1 VERIKAHRLFAGP
14 SPAPDRIFFHGIWF
28 RGHNNPRHARLLP
41 RLERLD
47 RFLVMVSD
55 RRLLRGLE
63 FRALRA
69 TNRPRYQLVFGAANR
84 RYRFLLTFDPQQIP
98 YFRGRVVL
106 DLDEPKFTA
115 GEIELLNRP
124 NVAAVVLHSDA
135 PLRRYRELGLETAC
149 HVIPQGVDLDL
160 LAESDIAVVAE
171 RHRRDGELVVG
182 YIAAWFLT
190 QGDRAHTP
198 IYDLDHLL
206 DLWDAIRSRLPRARL
221 WLIGRASKRARALCA
236 AREDVSLFEEIPYGG
251 ALPYLANF
259 DIALYPRRWKTPAM
273 EIPVKL
279 LEYMAA
285 GVPTVS
291 YDLEEA
297 AVVRDAGAGL
307 VASTPRE
314 FVQAVEHLA
323 LNEGERRRLGAA
335 GRPAVPDWGDLVK
348 RYQDEVLDR
357 YLE

>member
-1 VERIKAHRLFAGP
+1 VERIRAHRLFAGP
-14 SPAPDRIFFHGIWF
+14 APAPDRILFHGVWF

-47 RFLVMVSD
+47 RLLVMVSD
-55 RRLLRGLE
+55 RRVLRGLQA
-63 FRALRA
+63 RALRA
-69 TNRPRYQLVFGAANR
+69 THRRRYQLVFGAANR
-84 RYRFLLTFDPQQIP
+84 RYRSLLTFDPRQIP

-106 DLDEPKFTA
+106 DLDEPKFTE
-115 GEIELLNRP
+115 GEIALLDRP

-135 PLRRYRELGLETAC
+135 PLRRYRELGLQTPC
-149 HVIPQGVDLDL
+149 HIIPQGVDLGSL
-160 LAESDIAVVAE
+160 SESDIAAVAE

-190 QGDRAHTP
+190 HRDRRHTP
-198 IYDLDHLL
+198 IYDVDHLL
-206 DLWDAIRSRLPRARL
+206 GLWEAISARLPRARL

-236 AREDVSLFEEIPYGG
+236 AREDVSLFEQIPYGG

-259 DIALYPRRWKTPAM
+259 DIALYPRRWKTPEM
-273 EIPVKL
+273 EIPVKI
-279 LEYMAA
+279 LEYMAT
-285 GVPTVS
+285 GVPIVS
-291 YDLEEA
+291 YDLEDA
-297 AVVRDAGAGL
+297 APMREAGAGL
-307 VASTPRE
+307 IASTPQE

-335 GRPAVPDWGDLVK
+335 GRPAVPDWADLVK

-357 YLE
+357 YLV